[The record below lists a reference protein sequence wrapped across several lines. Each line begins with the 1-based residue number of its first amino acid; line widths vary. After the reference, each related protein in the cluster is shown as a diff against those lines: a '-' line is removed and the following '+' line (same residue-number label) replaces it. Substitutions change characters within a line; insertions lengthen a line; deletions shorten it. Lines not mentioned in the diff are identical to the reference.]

1 MLLMLLVQ
9 EAPSR
14 GKEVE
19 YAGCVKHLRPLF
31 LPRSLIIIVAHVW
44 DLPNCG
50 WWQLLFLSCLPL
62 PPFVFL
68 SNAVSPPHFFCF
80 PVLGSLCCANL
91 FVLRCFMK
99 QCRLSSVCIIVSLSA
114 MFGVCTFSYSMS
126 FKMAIMLTFVTVE
139 LQGMCSIPFVFL
151 LPQVLWLL
159 CCNIKILPPIV
170 CISDVYINQVI
181 HFYSL
186 PKTYL
191 YLLSSMCVL
200 VRHPHENRTSF
211 HLY

>member
-1 MLLMLLVQ
+1 MQLVF
-9 EAPSR
+9 PTFF
-14 GKEVE
+14 
-19 YAGCVKHLRPLF
+19 LF
-31 LPRSLIIIVAHVW
+31 
-44 DLPNCG
+44 
-50 WWQLLFLSCLPL
+50 
-62 PPFVFL
+62 
-68 SNAVSPPHFFCF
+68 F
-80 PVLGSLCCANL
+80 PVLGSQCCANR
-91 FVLRCFMK
+91 FVLHCFTK
-99 QCRLSSVCIIVSLSA
+99 QCRLSSMCIIVSLSA

-126 FKMAIMLTFVTVE
+126 FKMAIMLIFVTVK

-170 CISDVYINQVI
+170 RISDVYIDLVI

-191 YLLSSMCVL
+191 YLLSSMYVL
-200 VRHPHENRTSF
+200 MRHPHENRTSF